1 MARKKVN
8 ANDMLHLRRFYK
20 ALSSNVCLL
29 GIESEEM
36 VDRLFFTLSIDL
48 RLWYKLFRLANL
60 DWVSLRSI
68 SDLFFLIGKSIE

>member
-8 ANDMLHLRRFYK
+8 TNDMLHLRRFYK

-29 GIESEEM
+29 GMESEEM
-36 VDRLFFTLSIDL
+36 VDHLFFTLSIDL

-68 SDLFFLIGKSIE
+68 SDLFF

>member
-60 DWVSLRSI
+60 DWVPLRSI
-68 SDLFFLIGKSIE
+68 SDLFFFDR